1 MASHVQRQISAS
13 EKFGNA
19 IAILK
24 TVISALITLPTVSS
38 ATNGANWSFKRKA
51 IVSFLWNSTILNRR
65 EALLAASPTTGQAIH
80 AECAECEKFGF
91 QLSTTVISCGSFPDA
106 TLHEIQLPSS
116 SPPGK
121 GEGNVFLYF
130 HGGGYRNPIV
140 GTGHVPL
147 VLEAARAAEC
157 EKVIFL
163 EYTLTLRMQ
172 YPGQLVQAAYALKTM
187 LERGLR
193 PENIIVGGDSAGG
206 NLALALLA
214 HLKKPLQE
222 APLVE
227 GFGEGG
233 KLRGVV
239 LLSPWVSNTT
249 HASSFTE
256 NKHKDY
262 ISSENMH
269 IFVDLWRPR
278 NEIYAD
284 FINAPGSR
292 DFWDS
297 VPAEKMFIVAGGFE
311 ALRDDIRDVA
321 ARLERA
327 MGEELRFVEAEGE
340 VHVQCVVDVASGEM
354 PGRSHAALMKW
365 CGEL

>member
-1 MASHVQRQISAS
+1 MASHVQRQLSAS

-19 IAILK
+19 FAVLK
-24 TVISALITLPTVSS
+24 TILSALLTLPTVSS

-65 EALLAASPTTGQAIH
+65 EALLAAAPTTGQSIH
-80 AECAECEKFGF
+80 AECKKLGL
-91 QLSTTVISCGSFPDA
+91 QVSSTVISCGPFPDA
-106 TLHEIQLPSS
+106 TLHEIQLSTPS
-116 SPPGK
+116 

-140 GTGHVPL
+140 GNGHVPL
-147 VLEAARAAEC
+147 VLEAARAAKC
-157 EKVIFL
+157 EKVVFL

-172 YPGQLVQAAYALKTM
+172 YPGQLVQAAYALKALM
-187 LERGLR
+187 ERGMK
-193 PENIIVGGDSAGG
+193 PEHIIVGGDSAGG
-206 NLALALLA
+206 NLVLALLA
-214 HLKKPLQE
+214 HLKKPLLE
-222 APLVE
+222 APVVD

-233 KLRGVV
+233 KVRGVV

-249 HASSFTE
+249 HALSFTE
-256 NKHKDY
+256 NAHKDY

-278 NEIYAD
+278 HEIYAN
-284 FINAPGSR
+284 FTNAPGSKE
-292 DFWDS
+292 FWDT

-321 ARLERA
+321 GRLERA
-327 MGEELRFVEAEGE
+327 MGGELRFVEAEGE
-340 VHVQCVVDVASGEM
+340 VHVQCVVDVASGEK
-354 PGRSHAALMKW
+354 PGRSHAELMKW